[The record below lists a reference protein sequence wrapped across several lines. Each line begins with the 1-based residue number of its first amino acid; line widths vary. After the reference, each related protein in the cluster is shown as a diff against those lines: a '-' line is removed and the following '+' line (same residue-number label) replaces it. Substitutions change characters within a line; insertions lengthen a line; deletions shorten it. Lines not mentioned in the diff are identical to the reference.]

1 MSQYADWLAQF
12 RVFPR
17 LFSIFY
23 LYGMH
28 EVAAWFM
35 ALDAPSTEQAA
46 FATGVITV
54 AAAWFKFYVDG
65 GARE

>member
-1 MSQYADWLAQF
+1 MSMTAEWIAQH

-17 LFSIFY
+17 VFSIFY

-28 EVAAWFM
+28 DVSNWFM
-35 ALDAPSTEQAA
+35 KLDAPSTEQAA

-54 AAAWFKFYVDG
+54 AAAWFKFYVDAG
-65 GARE
+65 KS